1 MSEFVFPP
9 GFFWGAATSAHQVEG
24 HNTNNDWWVWEQA
37 GRVKE
42 ASGLACDQYHRFRD
56 DFDLARSLGHN
67 AHRLSV
73 EWSRIEPK
81 EGAFSDEAL
90 AHYREVM
97 QALRQRQLEPFVT
110 LHHFTN
116 PVWLAQ
122 QGGWTNPRVVDWFV
136 RYVRKTVEALGSD
149 VRYWLTLNEP
159 MVYAV
164 MHYLDGVGP
173 PGEQN
178 LGSVFRVAEH
188 LVRAHTNSY
197 HAIHDVARANGWTV
211 DVGIATHINRF
222 FPCRWWWLG
231 DQAVAWLTHRAY
243 NQAFFD
249 GVMTGQLRFPGRR
262 PLRISDGQQ
271 TLDLIGVNY
280 YSRQFMRLGRGPA
293 HQWIGVRCD
302 NAHHPQVK
310 ERNFLKW
317 EIYPRGI
324 YEVLRWVSSY
334 RRPLL
339 ITENGICT
347 NDDRQRERFI
357 LDHLAWVARAMQQGL
372 PIIGY
377 LYWSLVDNFEW
388 AQGYP
393 PRFGLIE
400 VDYATQARRVRASA
414 TRFAEICRTNR
425 FTLPA

>member
-1 MSEFVFPP
+1 MSEFTFPP

-24 HNTNNDWWVWEQA
+24 NNTNNDWWAWEQA

-42 ASGLACDQYHRFRD
+42 PSGIACDQYHRFRD
-56 DFDLARSLGHN
+56 DFDLAHSLGHN

-73 EWSRIEPK
+73 EWSRIEPA
-81 EGAFSDEAL
+81 EGVFSDEAL

-97 QALRQRQLEPFVT
+97 RALRQRQLEPFVT

-116 PVWLAQ
+116 PLWVAT
-122 QGGWTNPRVVDWFV
+122 QGGWTNPQVVDWFV

-178 LGSVFRVAEH
+178 LSLLYRVAEH
-188 LVRAHTNSY
+188 LVRAHTDSY
-197 HAIHDVARANGWTV
+197 HAIHEIASAKGWPV
-211 DVGIATHINRF
+211 QVGIATHINRF
-222 FPCRWWWLG
+222 FPCRWWWPG
-231 DQAVAWLTHRAY
+231 DQVVAWLTHRAY

-249 GVMTGQLRFPGRR
+249 GVMTGHLRFPGRR
-262 PLRISDGQQ
+262 PLRIPDGQQ

-302 NAHHPQVK
+302 NAHHREVK
-310 ERNFLKW
+310 ERNALKW

-334 RRPLL
+334 RRPLV

-357 LDHLAWVARAMQQGL
+357 LNHLAWVARAIQQGL
-372 PIIGY
+372 PILGY
-377 LYWSLVDNFEW
+377 LYWSLLDNFEW

-393 PRFGLIE
+393 PHFGLIE
-400 VDYATQARRVRASA
+400 VDYATQVRRVRASA
-414 TRFAEICRTNR
+414 ACFAEICRTNR
-425 FTLPA
+425 LALPV